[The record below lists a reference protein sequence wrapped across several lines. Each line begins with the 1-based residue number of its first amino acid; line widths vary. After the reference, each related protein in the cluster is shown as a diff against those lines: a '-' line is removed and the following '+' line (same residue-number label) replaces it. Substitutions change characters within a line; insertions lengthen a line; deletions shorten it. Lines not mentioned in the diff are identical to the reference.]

1 LRQSSCRA
9 VGFTADQLRKAWA
22 NPARRGPLHDSR
34 KAAGA
39 SNSLVVAFH
48 FASNDYLELEGRLC
62 RRIKGGHEQ
71 HDDDRRPLHCGI
83 PRRTLGRGLNHGKK
97 ANRRAEYRRGYP
109 KATEA
114 EIQMMLDA
122 GNKAGAVPHNLEHAK
137 LILSDNVFA
146 LPADDSTKRFAAY
159 HHWPVIARTMQRFVA
174 EHPDLALALTTD
186 ATTLEKRALDAIAA
200 GVSEIDCQAR

>member
-1 LRQSSCRA
+1 MNNTTMTGDR
-9 VGFTADQLRKAWA
+9 FI
-22 NPARRGPLHDSR
+22 
-34 KAAGA
+34 AAFLDGL
-39 SNSLVVAFH
+39 S
-48 FASNDYLELEGRLC
+48 EE
-62 RRIKGGHEQ
+62 
-71 HDDDRRPLHCGI
+71 
-83 PRRTLGRGLNHGKK
+83 GLNHGKK

-146 LPADDSTKRFAAY
+146 LPADDSTMRFAAY
-159 HHWPVIARTMQRFVA
+159 HHWSVPDKRSYSSVGALVIARTMQRFVA